1 MFCNNCNVNT
11 AVARDCLP
19 CFQRCLVDGTRS
31 GIDNKTIIECVK
43 KNRLEMFK
51 CAMESNLLAAP
62 SDYEIA
68 THAIQHN
75 GEAWY
80 PYILR
85 AVSESSNPRRIALF
99 KLAIKSGDLNLCP
112 QIYRYLKPRTTTD
125 ATRKDRVDF
134 MECAVFS
141 LRLGMIMWVERTFN
155 TGSVVWPRMWV
166 HNGRR
171 LVEMMFKNK
180 KYYTR
185 FHMVMDT
192 FRYVFERID
201 VHCWDSVAKLILSYN
216 NPDSANTWSLFNHFW
231 FTGGSENA
239 SPGWKSYCIRYNKIQ
254 ELQTIHTVCPEWPA
268 NFFAECES
276 TPGARQWGRRNLKD
290 WAVTHGFDAQPIQ
303 EPAAPVQEKVTN
315 LQKAL
320 AVIEECDIPEGKYL
334 ELCNLLMDVH
344 RRGVVA

>member
-51 CAMESNLLAAP
+51 CAMESKLFIMP

-99 KLAIKSGDLNLCP
+99 KLTIKSGDLNLCP

-125 ATRKDRVDF
+125 ATYKDRVDF

-155 TGSVVWPRMWV
+155 PGSVRWPRAWM

-201 VHCWDSVAKLILSYN
+201 VYCWDSVAKLILSYD
-216 NPDSANTWSLFNHFW
+216 NPDSITTWSLFNHFW
-231 FTGGSENA
+231 FTGGCENV
-239 SPGWKSYCIRYNKIQ
+239 SLGWKSYCIRYNKIQ
-254 ELQTIHTVCPEWPA
+254 ELQTIHSICPEWPA
-268 NFFAECES
+268 NFFAECDS
-276 TPGARQWGRRNLKD
+276 TPGARQSGRRNLKD
-290 WAVTHGFDAQPIQ
+290 WAVTHSFDARRIR

>member
-1 MFCNNCNVNT
+1 MPCNNCNLNT
-11 AVARDCLP
+11 AIDNDCLP
-19 CFQRCLVDGTRS
+19 CFTRCIVDGTQT
-31 GIDNKTIIECVK
+31 DTIIKCVK

-51 CAMESNLLAAP
+51 CAMESEHLIKP

-68 THAIQHN
+68 THAVQHN

-99 KLAIKSGDLNLCP
+99 KLAIKSGDINLCP
-112 QIYRYLKPRTTTD
+112 QMYPYLKPRTTND
-125 ATRKDRVDF
+125 ATRKDMVDF

-155 TGSVVWPRMWV
+155 PGSTVWPSAWMN
-166 HNGRR
+166 NGRR
-171 LVEMMFKNK
+171 LVEMIFKNK
-180 KYYTR
+180 KYCAR

-216 NPDSANTWSLFNHFW
+216 NPGNANTWSLFNHFW
-231 FTGGSENA
+231 FTGGSENV
-239 SPGWKSYCIRYNKIQ
+239 SIGWKNYCIRYNKII
-254 ELQTIHTVCPEWPA
+254 EIQTIHAVCPEWPA
-268 NFFAECES
+268 DFFATCDS

-290 WAVTHGFDAQPIQ
+290 WAATHGFDAERIQ
-303 EPAAPVQEKVTN
+303 ERAAQVEVNEERVTN
-315 LQKAL
+315 LHKAL
-320 AVIEECDIPEGKYL
+320 TIIEDCDLPEGKYL

-344 RRGVVA
+344 KRGVVA

>member
-1 MFCNNCNVNT
+1 MPCNNCNLNT
-11 AVARDCLP
+11 AIDIDCLP
-19 CFQRCLVDGTRS
+19 CFTRCIVDGTQT
-31 GIDNKTIIECVK
+31 DTIIKCVK
-43 KNRLEMFK
+43 KNNLEMFK
-51 CAMESNLLAAP
+51 CAMESEHLTKP

-99 KLAIKSGDLNLCP
+99 KLAIKSGDINLCP
-112 QIYRYLKPRTTTD
+112 QIYPYLKPRTTND
-125 ATRKDRVDF
+125 ATHKDMVDF

-155 TGSVVWPRMWV
+155 PGSTVWPSAWMN
-166 HNGRR
+166 NGRR
-171 LVEMMFKNK
+171 LVEMIFKNK
-180 KYYTR
+180 KYCAR

-216 NPDSANTWSLFNHFW
+216 NPGNANTWSLFNHFW
-231 FTGGSENA
+231 FTGGSENV
-239 SPGWKSYCIRYNKIQ
+239 SHGWKNYCIRYNKII
-254 ELQTIHTVCPEWPA
+254 EIQTIHAVCPEWPVD
-268 NFFAECES
+268 FFATCDS
-276 TPGARQWGRRNLKD
+276 TPGARQWARRNLKD
-290 WAVTHGFDAQPIQ
+290 WAATHSFDAQPIQ
-303 EPAAPVQEKVTN
+303 ERAAPVEVNEERVTN
-315 LQKAL
+315 LHKAL
-320 AVIEECDIPEGKYL
+320 TIIEDCDLPEGKYL

-344 RRGVVA
+344 KRGVVA

>member
-1 MFCNNCNVNT
+1 MPCNNCNLNT
-11 AVARDCLP
+11 AIDIDCLP
-19 CFQRCLVDGTRS
+19 CFTRCLMDGTQT
-31 GIDNKTIIECVK
+31 DTIIKCVK
-43 KNRLEMFK
+43 KNNLEMFK
-51 CAMESNLLAAP
+51 CAMESEHLTKP

-99 KLAIKSGDLNLCP
+99 KLAIKSGDINLCSQMYP
-112 QIYRYLKPRTTTD
+112 YLKPRTTND
-125 ATRKDRVDF
+125 ATRKDMVDF

-155 TGSVVWPRMWV
+155 PGSTVWPGAWMN
-166 HNGRR
+166 NGRR
-171 LVEMMFKNK
+171 LVEMIFKNK

-192 FRYVFERID
+192 FRHVIDRIV
-201 VHCWDSVAKLILSYN
+201 VHCWDTAAKIILSYD
-216 NPDSANTWSLFNHFW
+216 NPDNANTWSLFNHFW
-231 FTGGSENA
+231 FIGGSVNA
-239 SPGWKSYCIRYNKIQ
+239 SCGWKNYCIRYNKI
-254 ELQTIHTVCPEWPA
+254 EEMGMIHSVCPEWPV
-268 NFFAECES
+268 NFFEECDS
-276 TPGARQWGRRNLKD
+276 IRGARQWGRRNLKD
-290 WAVTHGFDAQPIQ
+290 WAVTHGFDAERIQ
-303 EPAAPVQEKVTN
+303 ERAAQVEVNEERVTN

-344 RRGVVA
+344 KRGVVA